1 MREPLDAQSND
12 KMKPE
17 SLVVAGGV
25 YTAVF
30 AVFHLFFWKLF
41 RWRTDLATL
50 TSLNR
55 AIVQILNLC
64 LTFVFVV
71 FAYLSLAHSVELLST
86 ALGRSLLF
94 LIAVFWYL
102 RAIEQVIF
110 FGLRRRLSIA
120 FFVIFLVGGSLYAVP
135 LL

>member
-1 MREPLDAQSND
+1 VEAYPFSTGYGTH
-12 KMKPE
+12 P
-17 SLVVAGGV
+17 VVAGGV
-25 YTAVF
+25 FSAAF

-41 RWRTDLATL
+41 RWKTDLATL

-71 FAYLSLAHSVELLST
+71 FAYLSLVHSVELLAT
-86 ALGRSLLF
+86 KLGHSLLF

-102 RAIEQVIF
+102 RAVEQVIF
-110 FGLRRRLSIA
+110 FGLRRPLSMM
-120 FFVIFLVGGSLYAVP
+120 FFVLFLVGGSLYAVP

>member
-1 MREPLDAQSND
+1 MR
-12 KMKPE
+12 PE
-17 SLVVAGGV
+17 TLVVAGGV
-25 YTAVF
+25 FSAAF

-41 RWRTDLATL
+41 RWKTDLATL

-71 FAYLSLAHSVELLST
+71 FAYLSLMHSVELLAT
-86 ALGRSLLF
+86 KLGNSLLF

-102 RAIEQVIF
+102 RAVEQVLF
-110 FGLRRRLSIA
+110 FGLRRPLSIM
-120 FFVIFLVGGSLYAVP
+120 FFVLFLVGGSLYAVP

>member
-1 MREPLDAQSND
+1 MR
-12 KMKPE
+12 PE
-17 SLVVAGGV
+17 TLVVAGGV
-25 YTAVF
+25 FSAAF
-30 AVFHLFFWKLF
+30 AVFHLFFWRLF
-41 RWRTDLATL
+41 RWKTDLATL

-71 FAYLSLAHSVELLST
+71 FAYLSLMHSVELLAT
-86 ALGRSLLF
+86 DLGNSLLF

-102 RAIEQVIF
+102 RAVEQILF
-110 FGLRRRLSIA
+110 FGLRRPLSIM
-120 FFVIFLVGGSLYAVP
+120 FFVLFLVGGSLYAVP

>member
-1 MREPLDAQSND
+1 MN
-12 KMKPE
+12 PE
-17 SLVVAGGV
+17 TLVVAGGIF
-25 YTAVF
+25 TAVF
-30 AVFHLFFWKLF
+30 ALFHLFFWKLF
-41 RWRTDLATL
+41 RWRADLATL
-50 TSLNR
+50 SSVNR

-71 FAYLSLAHSVELLST
+71 FAYISIVHSVELVST
-86 ALGRSLLF
+86 ELGRSLLF

-110 FGLRRRLSIA
+110 FGLRRRLSVL
-120 FFVIFLVGGSLYAVP
+120 FFVLFIVGGSLYAVP

>member
-1 MREPLDAQSND
+1 
-12 KMKPE
+12 MKPE
-17 SLVVAGGV
+17 VLVVAGGV
-25 YTAVF
+25 LTAAF

-41 RWRTDLATL
+41 RWKTDLATL
-50 TSLNR
+50 SSVTR

-71 FAYLSLAHSVELLST
+71 FAYLSLVHRSELLT
-86 ALGRSLLF
+86 TELGRSLLF

-102 RAIEQVIF
+102 RAIEQVVF
-110 FGLRRRLSIA
+110 FGLRKPVSILL
-120 FFVIFLVGGSLYAVP
+120 FVLFLVGGSLYAVS

>member
-1 MREPLDAQSND
+1 
-12 KMKPE
+12 MKPE

-25 YTAVF
+25 FTAAF
-30 AVFHLFFWKLF
+30 AVFHLLFWKLF
-41 RWRTDLATL
+41 RWRSDLAAL

-64 LTFVFVV
+64 LTFVFVA
-71 FAYLSLAHSVELLST
+71 FAYLSLVHSAELLST
-86 ALGRSLLF
+86 DLGRSLLF

-102 RAIEQVIF
+102 RAVEQVIF

>member
-1 MREPLDAQSND
+1 MR
-12 KMKPE
+12 PE
-17 SLVVAGGV
+17 TLVVAGGV
-25 YTAVF
+25 FAAAF

-41 RWRTDLATL
+41 RWKTELATL

-55 AIVQILNLC
+55 AIVQVLNLC

-71 FAYLSLAHSVELLST
+71 FAYLSLMHSVELLAT
-86 ALGRSLLF
+86 ELGRSLLF
-94 LIAVFWYL
+94 LIAAFWYL
-102 RAIEQVIF
+102 RAVEQVLF
-110 FGLRRRLSIA
+110 FGLRRPLSIA

>member
-1 MREPLDAQSND
+1 MS
-12 KMKPE
+12 PE
-17 SLVVAGGV
+17 TLVVIGGV
-25 YTAVF
+25 FSAAF

-41 RWRTDLATL
+41 HWKTDLARL

-71 FAYLSLAHSVELLST
+71 FAYLSLVHPVEFLAT
-86 ALGRSLLF
+86 ELGQSLLF

-102 RAIEQVIF
+102 RAVEQVIF
-110 FGLRRRLSIA
+110 FGLRRSLSIM
-120 FFVIFLVGGSLYAVP
+120 FFMIFLVGGSLYAVP

>member
-1 MREPLDAQSND
+1 MR
-12 KMKPE
+12 PE
-17 SLVVAGGV
+17 TLIVAGGV
-25 YTAVF
+25 FSAAF

-41 RWRTDLATL
+41 RWKTDLATL

-64 LTFVFVV
+64 LTFVFVI
-71 FAYLSLAHSVELLST
+71 FAYLSLAHSVELLAT
-86 ALGRSLLF
+86 KLGHSLLF

-102 RAIEQVIF
+102 RAVEQVLF
-110 FGLRRRLSIA
+110 FGLRRPLSIM
-120 FFVIFLVGGSLYAVP
+120 FFVLFLVGGLLYALP